1 MQHRQAALQR
11 MNLKNRK
18 LARLLIAAAVI
29 ASSQPVFSAADAGAQ
44 MTPELVNDAARS
56 ALPGRKQSR
65 AALLRAQVLLDRAH
79 FSPGE
84 IDAAYGSN
92 MRQALAGFQK
102 TIGLP
107 ASGSLDQATW
117 AALNRDRAAIL
128 TPYTISDADVAG
140 PFAAVPPDMQGQSR
154 MDRLGY
160 ASAAEALGEKF
171 HLSPTLLQQL
181 NPGKDLGRAGED
193 IVVPNVDASLPLP
206 KAAKIIV
213 DQSDATVTLV
223 DAAGNTIAQYP
234 ATTGSVHDPLPLGRW
249 KINGIARNPVFH
261 YNPELFWDAR
271 EDDHKTV
278 IPPGPNNPV
287 GVVWIDL
294 SKPHYGIHGTPEPA
308 KIGKTQSHG
317 CIRLS
322 NWNADELS
330 HVVSFGVTAILQR

>member
-1 MQHRQAALQR
+1 
-11 MNLKNRK
+11 LKNRK
-18 LARLLIAAAVI
+18 LAKLVFAGAVI
-29 ASSQPVFSAADAGAQ
+29 ASSPAAFPASYARVQ
-44 MTPELVNDAARS
+44 LTPELVNDAARNTLS
-56 ALPGRKQSR
+56 GRKRSR

-84 IDAAYGSN
+84 IDAASGSSL
-92 MRQALAGFQK
+92 RQALAGFQK
-102 TIGLP
+102 NIGLR

-117 AALNRDRAAIL
+117 AALNRDRASIL
-128 TPYTISDADVAG
+128 TPYTISDANVVG
-140 PFAAVPPDMQGQSR
+140 PFIPIPPDMLGKSR
-154 MDRLGY
+154 MHRLGY

-171 HLSPTLLQQL
+171 HVSPALLQQL

-213 DQSDATVTLV
+213 TQSDATVTLL
-223 DAAGNTIAQYP
+223 DAAGKTIAQYP
-234 ATTGSVHDPLPLGRW
+234 ATTGSAHDPLPFGRW
-249 KINGIARNPVFH
+249 KINGIARNPVYH
-261 YNPELFWDAR
+261 YNPKLFWDAKAG
-271 EDDHKTV
+271 DQKAL

-287 GVVWIDL
+287 GVVWFDL
-294 SKPHYGIHGTPEPA
+294 SKQHYGIHGTPEPA

-330 HVVSFGVTAILQR
+330 HVVSAGVTVILQQ